1 MQFTNSKTSCSV
13 KKITETKKINPF
25 NEGITKRLLE
35 KYKYNSNH
43 YPIEGM
49 NKNQMQNKVA

>member
-1 MQFTNSKTSCSV
+1 MQFTNPKTSSSV
-13 KKITETKKINPF
+13 KKINETKKTNPL
-25 NEGITKRLLE
+25 NEGITKSLLE